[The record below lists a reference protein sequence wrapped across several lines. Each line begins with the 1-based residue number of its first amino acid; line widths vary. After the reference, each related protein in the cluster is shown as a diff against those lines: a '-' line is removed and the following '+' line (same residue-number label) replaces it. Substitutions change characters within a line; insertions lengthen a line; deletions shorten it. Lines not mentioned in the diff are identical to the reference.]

1 MCLVGTYTEDKSVGN
16 YAGAESRWG
25 GDRTEWRCSRL
36 ALPCIL
42 CFAIARPVL
51 SFRGG
56 ESGGGRGCCLKG
68 VCKGIYSAL
77 LAEGTRSLHWRTR
90 ASCRQPS
97 RWGGGGACF
106 VWKEREEQSSSVFAC
121 LERRG
126 ESKGAQGKKEAGQG
140 SREEGRAGEV
150 AAAVHSR
157 SFFSWSR
164 I

>member
-1 MCLVGTYTEDKSVGN
+1 MGN

-90 ASCRQPS
+90 ASCRQPG
-97 RWGGGGACF
+97 RWGGGLF
-106 VWKEREEQSSSVFAC
+106 C
-121 LERRG
+121 LERKRRAEQQRIRLPGEKRG
-126 ESKGAQGKKEAGQG
+126 EQGGAREKG
-140 SREEGRAGEV
+140 SRARKQGRRQGRRSCRRRPLTLFLFLVKNLAGARHV
-150 AAAVHSR
+150 AL
-157 SFFSWSR
+157 
-164 I
+164 